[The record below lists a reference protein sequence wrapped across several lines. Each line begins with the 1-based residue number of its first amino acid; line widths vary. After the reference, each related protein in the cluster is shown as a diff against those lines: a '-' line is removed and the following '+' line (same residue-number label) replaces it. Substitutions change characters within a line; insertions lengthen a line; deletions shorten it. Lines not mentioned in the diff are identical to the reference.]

1 MLSQDASLLLGN
13 ITKGMQN
20 EVENQCI
27 YMWTEEQIF
36 GPPSEEWDSKTRGWY
51 GINVLQKREYW
62 I

>member
-1 MLSQDASLLLGN
+1 MLSQEASLLLGN

-27 YMWTEEQIF
+27 YVLTDEQIF
-36 GPPSEEWDSKTRGWY
+36 RPPFEEWDSKTRRWY
-51 GINVLQKREYW
+51 RLKVLQKREDG